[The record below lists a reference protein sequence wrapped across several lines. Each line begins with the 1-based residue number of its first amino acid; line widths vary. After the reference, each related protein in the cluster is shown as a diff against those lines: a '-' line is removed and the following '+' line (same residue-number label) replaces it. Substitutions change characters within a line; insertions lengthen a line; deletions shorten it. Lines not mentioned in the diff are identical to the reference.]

1 MALGRAD
8 NGTAPPGDGRGT
20 AFFCVSN
27 DRHFLGAVA
36 LLNSLRQVGHDEP
49 FFLVDCGLTDRQREL
64 VNGHATLI
72 RVATDVDPM
81 MLKLLG
87 PLQVDPEVAVI
98 LDADVIA
105 VSPLTDLIGDKPVVF
120 LNDWTSR
127 FEPEWI
133 RLGYGRPTRVAYLN
147 SGQMILPRASG
158 LVPLLQRGNER
169 LLEIVR
175 VEPETRR
182 GPSGPFHHLDQDV
195 LNALICSLDRGDYVV
210 SDEVAY
216 WPFEDSL
223 GDARLLHHI
232 LAKPWLKPLRPS
244 PYSRE
249 MTRLLATGPVK
260 PSADEIPV
268 RLQDGTRG
276 SLARAGASVRHTVR
290 DHTRGKLGIRRRLA
304 ERTATR
310 QDRRASAVSR

>member
-1 MALGRAD
+1 MSPPQAD
-8 NGTAPPGDGRGT
+8 NGTATPGDVRRA

-36 LLNSLRQVGHDEP
+36 LLNSLRQVGHNEP

-64 VNGHATLI
+64 VSGHVTLLS
-72 RVATDVDPM
+72 VTKDVHPM

-87 PLQVDPEVAVI
+87 PLQVDPDVAII

-105 VSPLTDLIGDKPVVF
+105 VRPLTDLIAAKPVVF
-120 LNDWTSR
+120 VNDWTSR

-133 RLGYGRPTRVAYLN
+133 RLGYGRLTRIPYLN
-147 SGQMILPRASG
+147 SGHMILPRASG

-169 LLEIVR
+169 VLEIIR
-175 VEPETRR
+175 AEPEEGRW
-182 GPSGPFHHLDQDV
+182 PSGSFHHLDQDV
-195 LNALICSLDRGDYVV
+195 LNALISSLDPAAYVV

-216 WPFEDSL
+216 WPFEGSL
-223 GDARLLHHI
+223 EGARLLHHI
-232 LAKPWLKPLRPS
+232 LAKPWLRPLRPS

-249 MTRLLATGPVK
+249 MARVLATGPVEIA
-260 PSADEIPV
+260 ADEIPV
-268 RLQDGTRG
+268 RLRGGTRG
-276 SLARAGASVRHTVR
+276 SVARACASVQHTVR

-310 QDRRASAVSR
+310 RVPTS